1 MQGRFWAALARAGVV
16 FLRSVWR
23 IARQLFHE
31 ATGSVFF
38 LFALVASYTAWREWH
53 RGAADWRVAVTV
65 GFAFMMAA
73 FGVSSFRSARRV
85 R

>member
-1 MQGRFWAALARAGVV
+1 MQDRFWAALVRAAAI
-16 FLRSVWR
+16 FLSSAWR

-53 RGAADWRVAVTV
+53 KGAAQWQVAVTV
-65 GFAFMMAA
+65 GFALMMAA